1 MERVPKRPRAG
12 NAHASDWLQG
22 VLHTGGISNKGL
34 GDLLK
39 EVKRVVEL
47 PAATSMHS
55 IEQATVARF
64 NALRL
69 LIPMKKAGTDAL
81 FEWELVDPSKL
92 VAHSVAASPA
102 LANAFS
108 KAMAER
114 PASPEEPWRCIV
126 AFDEFAPGNKLQVN
140 NRRKVMVL
148 SFTFAELGQT
158 ALMSAWGWF
167 TAVALRS
174 SEIHDIEG
182 GWSACLA
189 ALMGALFMGTSGLA
203 TAGIPLALASGPRLL
218 FASQSAP

>member
-22 VLHTGGISNKGL
+22 VLQTGGINNKGL

-47 PAATSMHS
+47 PAATSTHN

-69 LIPMKKAGTDAL
+69 LIPMKEAGTDAH

-102 LANAFS
+102 LANAFFQS
-108 KAMAER
+108 NGRAAGK
-114 PASPEEPWRCIV
+114 
-126 AFDEFAPGNKLQVN
+126 PG
-140 NRRKVMVL
+140 R
-148 SFTFAELGQT
+148 A
-158 ALMSAWGWF
+158 
-167 TAVALRS
+167 
-174 SEIHDIEG
+174 
-182 GWSACLA
+182 
-189 ALMGALFMGTSGLA
+189 
-203 TAGIPLALASGPRLL
+203 LALHRCL
-218 FASQSAP
+218 